1 MLKKMCYAI
10 LTAGIVIL
18 SVTSVYAD
26 KKIVL
31 NFATGG
37 NKPEMAVTDKI
48 VADYMKEHQNIDIKV
63 QQVPDKNTDAYG
75 FILQLME
82 AKSSKVDIIRTDIVW
97 IGDLAEHL
105 VDLNKYGAENVT
117 KEFIPQLIE
126 NNTVNG
132 KLLALPMYVDVGMLY
147 YRIDL
152 LKKYNLK
159 LPETWMELTKAAYII
174 QKGERDSGNQDFEG
188 YMWDAT
194 CNEGLTCTAIELVNS
209 SNGGTIVGN
218 DKKVTVNNKDAV
230 NVINMAAKW
239 IGTISPAGI
248 NSMKGEETRYV
259 FQSGNAAFMRNFPYA
274 YVLSQQPGSPVKG
287 KVGLAPLPHGEGG
300 KSSGV
305 LGGYQ
310 VSASKYS
317 KHPKEAAE
325 FLIYF
330 TSAKAQKMRAVE
342 AGNAPA
348 ISALY
353 KDKDIL
359 KISPEYA
366 DIYNALLT
374 AVPRPSTV
382 CAPNYTQVSITFYK
396 AVYDVLTGKKSAE
409 VALSEASKGI
419 SKITGYEI
427 QN

>member
-1 MLKKMCYAI
+1 MKKKLFAG
-10 LTAGIVIL
+10 LLSAFVAFTAL
-18 SVTSVYAD
+18 AD
-26 KKIVL
+26 NTAKKITL

-48 VADYMKEHQNIDIKV
+48 VADYEKLHPNIEIKV
-63 QQVPDKNTDAYG
+63 QQVPDKNTEAYG

-97 IGDLAEHL
+97 IGDLADHL
-105 VDLNKYGAENVT
+105 VDLNKYGADKVS
-117 KEFIPQLIE
+117 KEFFPQIIE

-132 KLLALPMYVDVGMLY
+132 KLAALPMYVDVGMLY
-147 YRIDL
+147 YRPDL
-152 LKKYNLK
+152 LKKYNLTV
-159 LPETWMELTKAAYII
+159 PETWMELTKAAYLI
-174 QKGERDSGNQDFEG
+174 QSGERKNGNQDFEG
-188 YMWDAT
+188 YMWDAP
-194 CNEGLTCTAIELVNS
+194 CNEGLTCTGLELINS
-209 SNGGTIVGN
+209 FNGGTIVSK
-218 DKKVTVNNKDAV
+218 DKKVTVDNANAV
-230 NVINMAAKW
+230 KAIAMAAKW
-239 IGTISPAGI
+239 IGTISPAGV
-248 NSMKGEETRYV
+248 NSMKGEEIRAV

-274 YVLSQQPGSPVKG
+274 YVLSQQPGSAVKG
-287 KVGLAPLPHGEGG
+287 KVGIAPLPHGEGG

-310 VSASKYS
+310 VSVNKYS

-348 ISALY
+348 IPDLY
-353 KDKDIL
+353 KDKDVL
-359 KISPEYA
+359 KKSPEYS

-374 AVPRPSTV
+374 AVPRPSTQ

-396 AVYDVLTGKKSAE
+396 EVYDVLTGKKDAAS
-409 VALSEASKGI
+409 ALSDAAKKI
-419 SKITGYEI
+419 SKITGDEI
-427 QN
+427 SK